1 MPKQSSISA
10 TKLAE
15 ATAFYMEGGTLKEV
29 TSRFGYSVSTWHKI
43 FRKGADKL
51 ARTKHVSERDLAM
64 FAAHAGGKSFGEIAA
79 ENGITRQRAHQIVT
93 RTKGR
98 LDRRTLK
105 AMVDGEKTTT
115 RPDASETTGGTHE

>member
-1 MPKQSSISA
+1 MANKSSISA
-10 TKLAE
+10 AKLAE

-43 FRKGADKL
+43 FRKGADKP
-51 ARTKHVSERDLAM
+51 ARTKHVSERDIAM
-64 FAAHAGGKSFGEIAA
+64 LTANAGGKSFGEIAA
-79 ENGITRQRAHQIVT
+79 ENGITRQRAHQIVK
-93 RTKGR
+93 RTKER

-115 RPDASETTGGTHE
+115 RPDAGDRGGTNE